1 VRQIAKLRRGI
12 EYKPISDLLLD
23 GRNPRLPESAVDL
36 NQIELLKLMEL
47 DFDLI
52 PIGQSMSDN
61 GYFVEEPLIVIP
73 KPGEDEFITVE
84 GNRRLAAL
92 KLLTDPELRK
102 HSRQRHVWEKLAK
115 AAKYSLTEVPVIVH
129 QSRDDLI
136 AILGFRHIA
145 GIMKWDPLSKARF
158 IDDHIERRGER
169 ADFKETARQ
178 LGSRSSTIRDNY
190 VAYRTFLQA
199 RDEFDIDT
207 SELEENFSVFYRAL
221 SNANIQKFIRLDKKD
236 KEPSKLKKPISEKK
250 KKELNEL
257 VEFVHGTS
265 EKGPVITDSRQ
276 LTQLGDV
283 LASPEALSHLRLSR
297 HLRDAYSLTAGESR
311 SLTDSLNAAGFYL
324 TEALRYVHRYKKNP
338 EVARVVERCADSF
351 LEILRHF
358 PEIKDKFIH
367 ES

>member
-1 VRQIAKLRRGI
+1 MRQIVKPRRGI
-12 EYKPISDLLLD
+12 EYKPVPDLLLD
-23 GRNPRLPESAVDL
+23 SRNPRLPKSAVDL
-36 NQIELLKLMEL
+36 NQIELLKLMER
-47 DFDLI
+47 DFDLL
-52 PIGQSMSDN
+52 PIGQSMVDN

-73 KPGEDEFITVE
+73 KPDEDKFITVE

-102 HSRQRHVWEKLAK
+102 HSRQRDVWEKLAK
-115 AAKYSLTEVPVIVH
+115 AAKYPLSEVPIIMH

-145 GIMKWDPLSKARF
+145 GIMKWDPLAKARF
-158 IDDHIERRGER
+158 IHDHLERRDER
-169 ADFKETARQ
+169 ADFKGAARQ

-199 RDEFDIDT
+199 RDDFDIGT
-207 SELEENFSVFYRAL
+207 SKLEENFSVFYRAL
-221 SNANIQKFIRLDKKD
+221 NNANIQKFIGLDKLD
-236 KEPSKLKKPISEKK
+236 KRPSKLKKPISEKK

-257 VEFVHGTS
+257 IEFVHGTS
-265 EKGPVITDSRQ
+265 EKGPVMTDSRQ
-276 LTQLGDV
+276 LTQLGEV

-297 HLRDAYSLTAGESR
+297 HLRDAYSLTGGEQQ
-311 SLTDSLNAAGFYL
+311 SLIDSLNAVGFNL
-324 TEALRYVHRYKKNP
+324 SEALRYVHRYKKNP

-351 LEILRHF
+351 FEVLRHF
-358 PEIKDKFIH
+358 PEIKDKFMH